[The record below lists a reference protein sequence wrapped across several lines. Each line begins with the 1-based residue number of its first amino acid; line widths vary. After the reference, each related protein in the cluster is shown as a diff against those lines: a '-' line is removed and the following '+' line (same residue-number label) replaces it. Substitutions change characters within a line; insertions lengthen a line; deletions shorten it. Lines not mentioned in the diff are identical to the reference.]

1 MNAESLLIYGLVA
14 LGGWLLRHWGIGA
27 GVKVPGLSTP
37 AATPSAATAAA
48 TGHVPV
54 LATLKADIDQIVKSA
69 MEQAVK
75 QAIDDIKAAAILQ
88 IPGKP

>member
-14 LGGWLLRHWGIGA
+14 LGGWLLRHWGVGIGIKSS
-27 GVKVPGLSTP
+27 GSSTP
-37 AATPSAATAAA
+37 APAASSSMSAA

-69 MEQAVK
+69 VEQAVK

-88 IPGKP
+88 PPAKP

>member
-14 LGGWLLRHWGIGA
+14 LGGWLLRHWGVGIGIKSS
-27 GVKVPGLSTP
+27 GSSTP
-37 AATPSAATAAA
+37 APAASSAA

-69 MEQAVK
+69 VEQAVK

-88 IPGKP
+88 PPAKP